1 MRILQINAVY
11 ATSSTGR
18 NVREMHE
25 YCLKHGIESYVAAPD
40 LAGLRNHCYKIG
52 NIIDYKIHAL
62 LTRIYGKQAYFS
74 TFSTKRF
81 LKYIDKLRPD
91 IVVLHN
97 LHGNYINLS
106 LLLKYLAQRNISTV
120 AVLHDSWFI
129 TGGCTYYISSGC
141 EKWKTTCGN
150 CPVIHTEFN
159 TAWIDKTTS
168 ILQDRERLFGA
179 IPRLSLVGVS
189 QWVTNDAKQS
199 VISGNTFKIQCIYNW
214 IDLELFKP
222 KNKIELRRK
231 YDLPED
237 KFIVLGVSAT
247 WSVVKGINLFHSL
260 ADILLDSQ
268 QIVLVG
274 DSSLLEDKRNNIIYL
289 PPTDNIYQLADLYA
303 LADVFVNPTI
313 QETFGKTT
321 AEALSCGV
329 PVVAYQ
335 GTATPELVGTDGK
348 CGHLCKDINVKS
360 FAERI
365 NRIYKDGSST
375 YSETCRSR
383 AEELFSMEKNL
394 NKYIELFEEMI
405 ASV

>member
-11 ATSSTGR
+11 AVSSTGR
-18 NVREMHE
+18 TVREMHE
-25 YCLKHGIESYVAAPD
+25 YCLKHGIESYVAAPN
-40 LAGLRNHCYKIG
+40 LAGLRDFGYKIG
-52 NIIDYKIHAL
+52 NIIDYKIHSI
-62 LTRIYGKQAYFS
+62 LTRISGKQAYFS
-74 TFSTKRF
+74 TLPTKRL
-81 LKYIDKLRPD
+81 LKYIDTIRPD
-91 IVVLHN
+91 IVVLRN
-97 LHGNYINLS
+97 LHGNYINLP
-106 LLLKYLAQRNISTV
+106 LLLKYLAKHNIPTV
-120 AVLHDSWFI
+120 AVLHDSWFT

-159 TAWIDKTTS
+159 TSWVDKTTS
-168 ILQDRERLFGA
+168 ILLDRERLFGS
-179 IPRLSLVGVS
+179 IPRLSIVGVS
-189 QWVTNDAKQS
+189 QWVTNDAKHS
-199 VISGNTFKIQCIYNW
+199 VISRNAFKIQCIYNW

-231 YDLPED
+231 YGLPED

-247 WSVVKGINLFHSL
+247 WSVVKGINLFHRL
-260 ADILLDSQ
+260 ADILPDSQ
-268 QIVLVG
+268 QMVLVG
-274 DSSLLEDKRNNIIYL
+274 DSSLLENKRNNIIYL
-289 PPTDNIYQLADLYA
+289 PPTDNISRLADLYT

-335 GTATPELVGTDGK
+335 GTATTELVGTDGK
-348 CGHLCKDINVKS
+348 CGHLCKDLNEKS

-365 NRIYKDGSST
+365 NRIFKDGSST
-375 YSETCRSR
+375 YSEACRSR

-394 NKYIELFEEMI
+394 NKYIKLFEEMI
-405 ASV
+405 ISD